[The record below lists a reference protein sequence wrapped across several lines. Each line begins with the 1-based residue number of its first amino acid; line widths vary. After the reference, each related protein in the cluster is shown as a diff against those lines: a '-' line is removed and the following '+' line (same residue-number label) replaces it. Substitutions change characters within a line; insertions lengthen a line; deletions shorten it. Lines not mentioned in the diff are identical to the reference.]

1 MTYALRHR
9 CDPKVVS
16 ATVHI
21 ISRSLIAAPNLDDRN
36 NVDNFCTEAKGVVS
50 QGFESYEIDVLIS
63 HLPNRS
69 LQVGVSRPWIR
80 CRLEI

>member
-63 HLPNRS
+63 LIG
-69 LQVGVSRPWIR
+69 LMIVYKLG
-80 CRLEI
+80 